1 MRPGNEQ
8 APRGWQNRAD
18 RERERRGGRPGVVGC
33 FRLENVSGMMN
44 VLVVVPCGEEIWL
57 MTKRF
62 LIVLGSVTPPGRM
75 HRTVNEAAQRAS
87 DGGVATV
94 EVLDLASVRT
104 GFAGAPPVDG
114 DETADVVARLGSADA
129 VLFASPVYR
138 GSFTGVLKNLLDVVP
153 VEALEGKP
161 AGIMAM
167 GNTRDHALGVERHLR
182 DVLAWF
188 GVIHAPTAVF
198 LSAAD
203 FEAGAPTA
211 GAAAELDALIAT
223 LALLADATS
232 AVGRVLPLRPPS
244 TREG

>member
-1 MRPGNEQ
+1 M
-8 APRGWQNRAD
+8 
-18 RERERRGGRPGVVGC
+18 
-33 FRLENVSGMMN
+33 NVSGMMN
-44 VLVVVPCGEEIWL
+44 VLVVASCRRGIPLTG
-57 MTKRF
+57 KRI
-62 LIVLGSVTPPGRM
+62 LVLLGSVTPPGRM
-75 HRTVNEAAQRAS
+75 HRTVNEAAQRAT
-87 DGGVATV
+87 DAGIAAV
-94 EVLDLASVRT
+94 EVLDLATVRT
-104 GFAGAPPVDG
+104 GFAGAAPVEG
-114 DETADVVARLGSADA
+114 DETAGVVERLRGADA

-153 VEALEGKP
+153 VEALDGKP

-203 FEAGAPTA
+203 FEAGAPKA
-211 GAAAELDALIAT
+211 EAAADLDALIAT
-223 LALLADATS
+223 IALLVDATN
-232 AVGRVLPLRPPS
+232 AAGRVLPLRPPS

>member
-1 MRPGNEQ
+1 M
-8 APRGWQNRAD
+8 
-18 RERERRGGRPGVVGC
+18 
-33 FRLENVSGMMN
+33 S
-44 VLVVVPCGEEIWL
+44 
-57 MTKRF
+57 KRM
-62 LIVLGSVTPPGRM
+62 LIVLGSATPPGRM

-87 DGGVATV
+87 DARLATV
-94 EVLDLASVRT
+94 EVLDLAAVRT
-104 GFAGAPPVDG
+104 GFAGAAPVEG
-114 DETADVVARLGSADA
+114 DETAGVIDRLRGADA

-182 DVLAWF
+182 DILAWF
-188 GVIHAPTAVF
+188 GVLHAPTAVF

-203 FEAGAPTA
+203 FEAGVPKAE
-211 GAAAELDALIAT
+211 AAADLDGLIAT
-223 LALLADATS
+223 LALLTDATS
-232 AVGRVLPLRPPS
+232 AAGRILPLRPPS

>member
-1 MRPGNEQ
+1 MS
-8 APRGWQNRAD
+8 
-18 RERERRGGRPGVVGC
+18 RR
-33 FRLENVSGMMN
+33 M
-44 VLVVVPCGEEIWL
+44 LV
-57 MTKRF
+57 
-62 LIVLGSVTPPGRM
+62 VLGSVTPPGRM
-75 HRTVNEAAQRAS
+75 HRTVNEAAQRAT
-87 DGGVATV
+87 DAGLATV
-94 EVLDLASVRT
+94 EVLDLAGVRT
-104 GFAGAPPVDG
+104 GFAGAPPIED
-114 DETADVVARLGSADA
+114 DETAGVIDRLRAADA

-203 FEAGAPTA
+203 FEAGAPKVE
-211 GAAAELDALIAT
+211 AAAGLDALIVT

-232 AVGRVLPLRPPS
+232 AAGRVLPLRPPS